1 MSKQFNKYEKKN
13 KTKQNKKDVEYKRM
27 KGGEGKSGYSFMSA
41 WVKSL
46 GTFCAGLHDGL
57 PERARHANK

>member
-13 KTKQNKKDVEYKRM
+13 KTKQKRRRVQEDERRRR
-27 KGGEGKSGYSFMSA
+27 KEWVLFHVSG
-41 WVKSL
+41 VKSL

-57 PERARHANK
+57 PERARRANK